1 LSILDQQISRREA
14 LKMALMA
21 GAGVIVSRLP
31 LQAWQQKELPLITKA
46 IPSSGEK
53 IPVVGLGTNQY
64 GAQTP
69 EEFAPR
75 REVLKRF
82 AELGGKVVDTAPAY
96 GRSEEVIGQLLA
108 ELGTRKQLFVAT
120 KVTMEGDNLE
130 AAKQMLENS
139 FKVLKTDRLDL
150 VQVHNLRGAEGLLPL
165 LAEWKK
171 SGRIRYFGITTSN
184 DEQYGPMEAIM
195 RKHGMD
201 FIQVDY
207 SVMNRNAEERIL
219 PLAQERGMAVL
230 ANMPFGGR
238 RSGNFLGSLKDKP
251 LPSWAAEID
260 CSSWAQLCL
269 KYVFSHSAITCA
281 IPGTIR
287 TQHVEDNLKA
297 ARGAMPGKDMRQR
310 IEQAVAGAT

>member
-1 LSILDQQISRREA
+1 MQISRREA
-14 LKMALMA
+14 LKMALAA
-21 GAGVIVSRLP
+21 GAGVVVSRLP
-31 LQAWQQKELPLITKA
+31 LEAWQKKELPLITKA

-69 EEFAPR
+69 EELAPR
-75 REVLKRF
+75 RDVLKRF

-96 GRSEEVIGQLLA
+96 GRSEEVIGQLLE

-120 KVTMEGDNLE
+120 KVTMDGDNLDG
-130 AAKQMLENS
+130 AKQMLENS

-165 LAEWKK
+165 LGEMKK
-171 SGRIRYFGITTSN
+171 SGRIRYFGITTSS
-184 DEQYGPMEAIM
+184 DGQYEAMESVM

-230 ANMPFGGR
+230 ANLPFGGR
-238 RSGNFLGSLKDKP
+238 RGNFVGSLKDKP
-251 LPSWAAEID
+251 LPAWAAEID
-260 CSSWAQLCL
+260 CTSWAQLCL
-269 KYVFSHSAITCA
+269 KYVFSQPAITCA

-287 TQHVEDNLKA
+287 TQHVEDNLAA
-297 ARGAMPGKDMRQR
+297 ARGAMPDQAMRQR
-310 IEQAVAGAT
+310 IEQAVTGAA